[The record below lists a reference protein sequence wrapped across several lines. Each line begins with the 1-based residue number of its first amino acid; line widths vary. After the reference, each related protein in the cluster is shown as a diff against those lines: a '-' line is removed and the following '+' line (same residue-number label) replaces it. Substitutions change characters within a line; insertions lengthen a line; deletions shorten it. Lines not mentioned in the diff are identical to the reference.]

1 MKGWKGSKTEL
12 YVCATQESYY
22 KLQVVHLKW
31 VNFMIICLNK
41 GVKKKK
47 VPVLQ
52 TTHQALNISEGPQ
65 STREDSQ
72 LVLSYRVK
80 TFPLLFTILK
90 GSQ

>member
-41 GVKKKK
+41 GVKKK

-65 STREDSQ
+65 SIREDSQ

>member
-1 MKGWKGSKTEL
+1 MRGWKGSKTEL

-31 VNFMIICLNK
+31 VNFMIICLSK
-41 GVKKKK
+41 GVKKK

-80 TFPLLFTILK
+80 TFSLLFTILK